1 MTRWYRAYAGT
12 VKDDKLAEVAIVVGC
27 SRSVAIATWHA
38 ILESAAET
46 DDAGRFETTARRIA
60 ATLGEPAAVINSVF
74 AAMIEIGMLEGNAVA
89 AWKRR
94 QYESDNSTER
104 SRKHREA
111 KRNAASQPGN
121 GGATLQGRCATPP
134 DTETDTENTL
144 PETKSSTISVR
155 SVGKPTRPAADDQFD
170 EFWKAYPHR
179 GEASDPKKPAR
190 EKFERAI
197 KRGVDPEAILAGAKR
212 FAEIERRAGRAGTD
226 KCAQAVTW
234 LNQER
239 WQDYPATPADQSPAS
254 IFIARGSPEWDAWTR
269 HRGKEPISK
278 FYPEHRAEG
287 WYFPTTMPPSIEKA
301 A

>member
-12 VKDDKLAEVAIVVGC
+12 VKDDKLAEAAIVAGC
-27 SRSVAIATWHA
+27 SRSVAIAVWHA
-38 ILESAAET
+38 LLESAAET
-46 DDAGRFETTARRIA
+46 ADGGRFETTPRRVA
-60 ATLGEPAAVINSVF
+60 AILGEPAASIEAAF
-74 AAMIEIGMLEGNAVA
+74 AAMAEIGMIEADAIA

-111 KRNAASQPGN
+111 KRNVSSAHGN
-121 GGATLQGRCATPP
+121 GHATLQGRFATPP
-134 DTETDTENTL
+134 DTETETDRFL
-144 PETKSSTISVR
+144 PESKSSTTNVR
-155 SVGKPTRPAADDQFD
+155 SVGKPTRPAAEEKFE

-190 EKFERAI
+190 EKFDRAV
-197 KRGVDPEAILAGAKR
+197 KRGVDPDVIIGGAKR
-212 FAEIERRAGRAGTD
+212 FGEIERRANRAGTE

-239 WQDYPATPADQSPAS
+239 WQDYQLPPDDQPPAS
-254 IFIARGSPEWDAWTR
+254 VFVARGSEEWAAWSR

-278 FYPEHRAEG
+278 FYPEHRTEG
-287 WYFPTTMPPSIEKA
+287 WYFPSRLPPSIERA